1 MKTTR
6 SIILSILILFNYF
19 QIYSQ
24 ENIVTPF
31 EKSKGQETT
40 TYFEGIEFY
49 LQLADQYE
57 LTYLETHPKKLGGSL
72 GNLIS
77 EKLSPS
83 LEKSMKDKGYE
94 MCPFVNIYRDTPDN
108 GYEQFFDYSRFS
120 TGYAALFQTIGYM
133 SEAHMLKPFQ
143 VSGICWKRSNLKPRT
158 HSLTGIFFD
167 SILQQ
172 KEHFS
177 DYSFEET
184 AEKILSEK
192 KWLNDSLEN
201 RKQIDQDFRRN
212 SRAQLDFIYR
222 NSKYFEESYRQYPVY
237 RILK

>member
-6 SIILSILILFNYF
+6 SIILPILILFNYL

-24 ENIVTPF
+24 ENIITPF

-49 LQLADQYE
+49 MQLADQYE
-57 LTYLETHPKKLGGSL
+57 LTYLETHPKKLGDSL

-83 LEKSMKDKGYE
+83 LENKK
-94 MCPFVNIYRDTPDN
+94 
-108 GYEQFFDYSRFS
+108 QF
-120 TGYAALFQTIGYM
+120 
-133 SEAHMLKPFQ
+133 
-143 VSGICWKRSNLKPRT
+143 
-158 HSLTGIFFD
+158 
-167 SILQQ
+167 
-172 KEHFS
+172 
-177 DYSFEET
+177 
-184 AEKILSEK
+184 
-192 KWLNDSLEN
+192 
-201 RKQIDQDFRRN
+201 DQDFRRN

-222 NSKYFEESYRQYPVY
+222 NSKYFEENYRQYPVY